1 MRSQNPEVGKVVG
14 QIEEVK
20 FNQNKNLYLDVK
32 NSRSRF
38 LNSNYES
45 KNNFP

>member
-14 QIEEVK
+14 QIEVK

-45 KNNFP
+45 KNSFP

>member
-1 MRSQNPEVGKVVG
+1 MRSQNLEVGKVIG

-32 NSRSRF
+32 NSRIRF